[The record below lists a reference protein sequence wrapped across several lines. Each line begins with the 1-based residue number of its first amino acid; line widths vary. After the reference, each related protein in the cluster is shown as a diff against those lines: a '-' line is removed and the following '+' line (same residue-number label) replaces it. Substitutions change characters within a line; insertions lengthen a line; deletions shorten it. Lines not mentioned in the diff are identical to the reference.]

1 MSVLVSISQN
11 WINVLF
17 SDKETVNDEDKIGG
31 HSLSPSLSP
40 SLAHQLPPPLPS
52 FQLRHTHNVQI
63 ERKEMHNLDHALDQE
78 KKTNFK
84 KRASF
89 KILCFIS
96 YKFPTQGG
104 VRHSLPHKQQP

>member
-40 SLAHQLPPPLPS
+40 SLAHHLPPPSLPS

-78 KKTNFK
+78 KKN
-84 KRASF
+84 
-89 KILCFIS
+89 
-96 YKFPTQGG
+96 KFQEK
-104 VRHSLPHKQQP
+104 SKF